1 MLLSFHY
8 ATPVRGSRSH
18 HWAIEVVII
27 RDGGGLVIS
36 GSERGPFQIEL
47 LFAENEARS
56 GAPQR
61 CLRPS
66 LAFRSFTFLKTAST
80 YRFIANTH
88 GVGEGM
94 AARNGRWQPAPPPVP
109 MILNL
114 PRRTRRTRA
123 SAPPKPGLGRN
134 LRDLMDEERS
144 ARPPEPVPSCS
155 SGESAGVSEAEDGWR
170 FQAEILRA
178 ECNFLRMEREVA
190 QRKME
195 RNRAQM
201 EDALKSAMESLA
213 SGRKKIDGSDGVGA
227 ALDEGIEQ
235 LKEKLEQFKLG
246 SSGSR
251 RRRSSRK
258 LLRRSCR
265 GNFDR
270 RASVLRRKLE
280 KMTEDTSV
288 KDIQEIFLP
297 SLPKKAPEVEQQ
309 EQAESATPDSNHGRQ
324 FPDDVMERLRRK
336 MEGMSRGML
345 ERMEEC
351 SYLLSANNRNN
362 SSTSSSSHKIVAYSE
377 AAGNSVLHLRQ
388 KQQPPQE
395 KLGEKEKMGL
405 VSCCSCKEAVGRI
418 MQQVRA
424 ESEQWSQMQEMLE
437 QVRVEMEEL
446 RSSRDHW
453 QRRAIVSEINF
464 HSQHTQL
471 QKELQPSKGKLLNP
485 PTASPPLHLELRTTE
500 SRRAAKDQQMRSLN
514 SCKEEKRVLV
524 HQSKSHNHFT
534 RRSPL
539 QNIDNIFPLRP
550 RK

>member
-1 MLLSFHY
+1 
-8 ATPVRGSRSH
+8 
-18 HWAIEVVII
+18 
-27 RDGGGLVIS
+27 
-36 GSERGPFQIEL
+36 
-47 LFAENEARS
+47 
-56 GAPQR
+56 
-61 CLRPS
+61 
-66 LAFRSFTFLKTAST
+66 
-80 YRFIANTH
+80 
-88 GVGEGM
+88 M
-94 AARNGRWQPAPPPVP
+94 AARNGRWKPALPPAPV
-109 MILNL
+109 ILNL
-114 PRRTRRTRA
+114 PRRWRQTRA
-123 SAPPKPGLGRN
+123 SAPPKPGLCRN
-134 LRDLMDEERS
+134 LGDLLDEERS
-144 ARPPEPVPSCS
+144 ARPPEPAPSCS
-155 SGESAGVSEAEDGWR
+155 SGESVGVSGAEDGWR

-190 QRKME
+190 QRKLE

-201 EDALKSAMESLA
+201 GDALKSAMESLV

-235 LKEKLEQFKLG
+235 LKEKLEQFKFG
-246 SSGSR
+246 SSDSR

-288 KDIQEIFLP
+288 KDIKEISLP
-297 SLPKKAPEVEQQ
+297 SLPKKDPEAEQP
-309 EQAESATPDSNHGRQ
+309 EQAESATPDSNHEK
-324 FPDDVMERLRRK
+324 MEKLRRK

-362 SSTSSSSHKIVAYSE
+362 KITLFFIYISQIVLGKTTTLPQLFVQLLSDMILLRKASSENLAVFDSLSIYIGFTRLNIDWE
-377 AAGNSVLHLRQ
+377 FQVLWLQR
-388 KQQPPQE
+388 
-395 KLGEKEKMGL
+395 EKEKMGL

-464 HSQHTQL
+464 HSQHTQKLEWKQRARSSERKVIELEKLVSEL

-485 PTASPPLHLELRTTE
+485 PTASPPLHLELRTAE
-500 SRRAAKDQQMRSLN
+500 SRRGAKNQQMRSLN
-514 SCKEEKRVLV
+514 SCKEEMRVLV
-524 HQSKSHNHFT
+524 HQPKSHNHFT

-539 QNIDNIFPLRP
+539 QNIDNIFPLGP